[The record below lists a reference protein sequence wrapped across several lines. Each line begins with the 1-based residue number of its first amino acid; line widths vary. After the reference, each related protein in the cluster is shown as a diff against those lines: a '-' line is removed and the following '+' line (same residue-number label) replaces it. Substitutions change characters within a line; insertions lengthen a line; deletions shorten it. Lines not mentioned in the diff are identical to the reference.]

1 MPIKTTRSYLTLV
14 QNGYYKKKK
23 KKNQKKTKQEKTNV
37 GKDGERREPLCT
49 VAGLVIWYCPYGKYL
64 KIELPYDAAISLIGI
79 YLKKMTT
86 LT

>member
-23 KKNQKKTKQEKTNV
+23 KQEKTNV
-37 GKDGERREPLCT
+37 GKDVERREPLCT
-49 VAGLVIWYCPYGKYL
+49 VDGIVNWYCPYGKYL